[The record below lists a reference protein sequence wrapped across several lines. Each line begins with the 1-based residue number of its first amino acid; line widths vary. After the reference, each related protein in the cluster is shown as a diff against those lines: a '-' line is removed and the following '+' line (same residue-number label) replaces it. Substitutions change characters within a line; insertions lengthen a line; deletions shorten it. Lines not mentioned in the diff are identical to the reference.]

1 MDHFG
6 GGLIMERLCVGIWM
20 AKEYGNSEF
29 SAQFCCECK
38 TAVKKSSLL
47 KKKKKGLI
55 KLGGKYLSKCF
66 NVTS

>member
-38 TAVKKSSLL
+38 TAVKKIKSV
-47 KKKKKGLI
+47 KKKKERPNKTGR
-55 KLGGKYLSKCF
+55 KVPK
-66 NVTS
+66 